1 MKTIFLPETDST
13 NNYVKTHMA
22 ELSHLTFVTAER
34 QTNGRGRLNRK
45 WIDSGDDN
53 LFLTIVIKPDKNV
66 KKIYYPCFTQY
77 LSVILAMTL
86 EDNYEITPEIKWPN
100 DVLIKGRKIAGILAE
115 GTTKGTTFI
124 GLALGIGVNLNTP
137 PERLKEIDKPATS
150 LFNETG
156 KKIDKQ
162 IFFNQLSN
170 KFCLLYDRYV
180 CEGFKF
186 IKDYYESKSGFLT
199 KEISINVLGET
210 HTGIAERITDDGAL
224 VLNEN
229 NTENIYYIGDIL

>member
-1 MKTIFLPETDST
+1 MFSLLPSFST
-13 NNYVKTHMA
+13 NA
-22 ELSHLTFVTAER
+22 PSL
-34 QTNGRGRLNRK
+34 
-45 WIDSGDDN
+45 
-53 LFLTIVIKPDKNV
+53 VI
-66 KKIYYPCFTQY
+66 F
-77 LSVILAMTL
+77 STL
-86 EDNYEITPEIKWPN
+86 PWCICPS
-100 DVLIKGRKIAGILAE
+100 
-115 GTTKGTTFI
+115 TFI
-124 GLALGIGVNLNTP
+124 
-137 PERLKEIDKPATS
+137 E
-150 LFNETG
+150 
-156 KKIDKQ
+156 